1 MRSSQKW
8 LIGASIVVG
17 IIAVASAGA
26 QQVNSKRDPNI
37 AASQDFINQAIQRLD
52 AAEHNSHHVMGGHG
66 QKAKELLHQA
76 YQELYLASQAADA
89 SH

>member
-1 MRSSQKW
+1 MRSSHKW
-8 LIGASIVVG
+8 LIGTSIIFG
-17 IIAVASAGA
+17 IIAAASA

-37 AASQDFINQAIQRLD
+37 AASQDFNNQAIQRLD